1 MNKDAI
7 IPNKLC
13 QLIGRLVGK
22 LPVGIILLALLSGCQ
37 SGESCHKVLKAKCIE
52 CHSAETSCT
61 EIGQSEDWW
70 RRTIDSMVKLGAEV
84 SKQERKVLAKCLS
97 NPSEAN
103 LEIICK

>member
-1 MNKDAI
+1 MNKDTI

-22 LPVGIILLALLSGCQ
+22 LPVGIVLLGLLCGCQ
-37 SGESCHKVLKAKCIE
+37 SGESCHNVVNAKCIE
-52 CHSAETSCT
+52 CHSTETSCT
-61 EIGQSEDWW
+61 KIGQSEDWW
-70 RRTIDSMVKLGAEV
+70 LRTIDAMVKLGADV
-84 SKQERKVLAKCLS
+84 SKQERKVLAECLS